1 MHLDSFF
8 TAAVQRYINCLLT
21 YLLNGNDR
29 DLQKLYSVNDIA
41 INRLEG
47 MAREAFAKE

>member
-8 TAAVQRYINCLLT
+8 TAAVQCYINCLLT
-21 YLLNGNDR
+21 YLLNGNDS